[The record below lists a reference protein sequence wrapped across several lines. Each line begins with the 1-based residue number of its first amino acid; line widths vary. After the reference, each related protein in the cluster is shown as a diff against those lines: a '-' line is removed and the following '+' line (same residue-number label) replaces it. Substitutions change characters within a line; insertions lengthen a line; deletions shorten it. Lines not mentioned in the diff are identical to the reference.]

1 MKGKFIWF
9 LISCLMVV
17 IMLVTSCNG
26 VTDDDGDINGDGG
39 DGNGVVN
46 GEDDDDG
53 GDGGIVDDDAEM
65 VLNSAGKLVERPRY
79 GGVYV
84 AAITSDF
91 RGWDD
96 VIPST
101 PAYSI
106 MHVNLTNDELYTGD
120 WAAGSQGT
128 GEASWTSIY
137 GPFYPDLEV
146 PSLSTGYELPDN
158 ETIIWHIRQ
167 GVHFQ
172 DKPPANGREFNAH
185 DAAFNLHRAFFTKGS
200 YLFNLYRQDQG
211 IGPVSVT
218 ALDDWTVEMKVP
230 SAKQIPILFAASDY
244 VFMFCPE
251 AIEEYGD
258 MSDWQ
263 NACGTGAFMLTD
275 YVPVSSITYER
286 NPDYWMKNPLHP
298 EDQIPYIDGVE
309 FVVVPDTAT
318 SQAAFR
324 TGKMETR
331 TVNYNDKE
339 ALLRGNPDLVWG
351 QVAPETA
358 PVIWMRQD
366 KPELPY
372 DDIRVRKALYYAID
386 HQSILES
393 YYEGHAEMIAAPI
406 ANIPELQ
413 AMYTPLEE
421 YSEEIQKLYGYYPEE
436 ARELLADAGYPDGFE
451 CTILSSVEGMLPII
465 KDMWAK
471 IGVTMNIDIRTSA
484 VVSSITMGKQHE
496 DMYYGA
502 EAGTAVL
509 KCNAWRPD
517 SYLNYSRVT
526 IEEFPEW
533 IDEFELN
540 MLDWD
545 KVCSMMKEFE
555 PKMRERAYAIY
566 LPASYYYFMRWP
578 WLKGWGGEYNIGYYN
593 YYNQMKYL
601 WIDTELREEL
611 TGLSR

>member
-1 MKGKFIWF
+1 MKGKLVW
-9 LISCLMVV
+9 LAVSCLMVV
-17 IMLVTSCNG
+17 VLLVTSCG
-26 VTDDDGDINGDGG
+26 GGAIEEEEINGGEEEI
-39 DGNGVVN
+39 N
-46 GEDDDDG
+46 GEEEEEEA
-53 GDGGIVDDDAEM
+53 VDTEGKDM
-65 VLNSAGKLVERPRY
+65 VTNSAGKLVEKPRY
-79 GGVYV
+79 GGEYV

-137 GPFYPDLEV
+137 GPFYPELEI
-146 PSLSTGYELPDN
+146 PSLSTGFELPDN
-158 ETIIWHIRQ
+158 ETIIWNIRQ

-185 DAAFNLHRAFFTKGS
+185 DAAYNLERAFFTKGS
-200 YLFNLYRQDQG
+200 YLANLYRQDQG

-218 ALDDWTVEMKVP
+218 AIDDWTVEMKVP
-230 SAKQIPILFAASDY
+230 SEKQIPILFAASDY

-251 AIEEYGD
+251 VIEEYGD

-263 NACGTGAFMLTD
+263 NSLGTGAFMLTD
-275 YVPVSSITYER
+275 YVSVSSITYER

-298 EDQIPYIDGVE
+298 EDQLPYIDAVK
-309 FVVVPDTAT
+309 FVVIPDTAT

-331 TVNYNDKE
+331 TVNNNDKE

-351 QVAPETA
+351 EIAPETA
-358 PVIWMRQD
+358 PVIWMRTD

-386 HQSILES
+386 HQSLIDD
-393 YYEGHAEMIAAPI
+393 YYEGFAEMINAPI
-406 ANIPELQ
+406 ARIPELS

-421 YSEEIQKLYGYYPEE
+421 YSEEIQKFYGYYPEE
-436 ARELLADAGYPDGFE
+436 AMELLDDAGYPDGFE
-451 CTILSSVEGMLPII
+451 CTVLSSTEGVLPII
-465 KDMWAK
+465 KDMWGK
-471 IGVTMNIDIRTSA
+471 IGVEMNIDIRTSP
-484 VVSSITMGKQHE
+484 VVSSVTMAGRHE
-496 DMYYGA
+496 DMYYGG

-509 KCNAWRPD
+509 KCNAWRPE
-517 SYLNYSRVT
+517 SYLNYSK
-526 IEEFPEW
+526 INNEDFPEW
-533 IDEFELN
+533 LDEFELN

-555 PKMRERAYAIY
+555 PKMRAEAYAIY